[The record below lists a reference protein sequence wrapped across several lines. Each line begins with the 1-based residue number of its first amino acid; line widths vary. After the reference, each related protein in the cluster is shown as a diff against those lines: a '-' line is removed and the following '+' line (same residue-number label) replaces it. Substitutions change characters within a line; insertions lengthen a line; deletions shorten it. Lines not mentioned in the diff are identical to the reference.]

1 MKSVLQK
8 LLAATI
14 AVAPIVSLPVL
25 GGCSSHYYGGH
36 VEAYPSGTA
45 GAVVY
50 EPGYY
55 YDAEYYDPAGHFHAR
70 HYYYYDGHHWGDR
83 DGVPAGYTPAS
94 ATSRM
99 IVMTFTRNM
108 TSTTTTIDSATR

>member
-36 VEAYPSGTA
+36 GEAYPSGTA

-83 DGVPAGYTPAS
+83 DGVPAGYTPRERPIAHD
-94 ATSRM
+94 RHD
-99 IVMTFTRNM
+99 VHEEH
-108 TSTTTTIDSATR
+108 DEHDDHH